1 METSPLSEEPSK
13 IDSEPAESQ
22 PVSEE
27 EATRQQNIFV
37 DGLKA
42 VVGSTGGPLEDAIND
57 FLSGKGELHE
67 TTAAAVTRGGCSA
80 VSDVGSVLEKQFD
93 LNPAIAKLVASLLV
107 KLVPSLKKAKK
118 AKPRRKP
125 KTAASAKKETTAKK
139 KAKKKT
145 TAKPAAKKKTAAKTS
160 KKTSAAKAKPKKKA
174 SAAKPAAKKKT
185 TVKKAKKTATTKKK
199 AKKAT
204 RSESIDAAE

>member
-1 METSPLSEEPSK
+1 METSPLSEELSK
-13 IDSEPAESQ
+13 VDPEPAET
-22 PVSEE
+22 PPAPEE
-27 EATRQQNIFV
+27 EATRQQNIYV

-42 VVGSTGGPLEDAIND
+42 VVGASGGPLENAINE
-57 FLSGKGELHE
+57 FLSGKGELLE
-67 TTAAAVTRGGCSA
+67 TTAAAGNRGGGSA
-80 VSDVGSVLEKQFD
+80 VSEVGSILEKKFD
-93 LNPAIAKLVASLLV
+93 LNPAIARLVASLLV

-118 AKPRRKP
+118 SKPRRKP

-145 TAKPAAKKKTAAKTS
+145 AAKPADKKKTAAKTS
-160 KKTSAAKAKPKKKA
+160 KKTTSAKAKPKKKT

-185 TVKKAKKTATTKKK
+185 TAKKTATTKKK

-204 RSESIDAAE
+204 RSEAIDAAE